1 MGNRVHTFLLTPDWK
16 LIEAISLLDRFDASW
31 AIIEKR
37 EGHGLKQLK
46 SIATVRSVG
55 ASTRIEGAM
64 MSDEEVKVLIEK
76 ISIAKLE
83 DRDSQEV
90 AGYFEVLDLISESY
104 PDMDITEST
113 IKNLHNILMKHSTKD
128 AWHKGNYKQHSNAVE
143 ATRPDGSKQIVFQTT
158 LPGFPTDEAMHKL
171 VDWWHA
177 DKETQAIV
185 KCAIFCYD
193 FVSIHPF
200 QDGNGRMSRLLAT
213 LLLLKNSYQWIQ
225 YVSFEHEI
233 ESRKSEYYRELM
245 EAQGQR
251 PGEDVY
257 SWVVFFLDCLN
268 KITQQLMQK
277 LVGQGSVAN
286 LGQKEK
292 SIYQFIENHPGS
304 RSGEIAEKLGILLPT
319 VKKILAA
326 LVKSNLIVKHGAGA
340 GTNYSV

>member
-1 MGNRVHTFLLTPDWK
+1 MGNRVHTFLLTPDWN

-31 AIIEKR
+31 TAIEKR
-37 EGHGLKQLK
+37 EGKGLKQLK

-55 ASTRIEGAM
+55 ASTRIEGAVI
-64 MSDEEVKVLIEK
+64 SDEEVKVLIEK

-90 AGYFEVLDLISESY
+90 AGYFEALDLISESY
-104 PDMDITEST
+104 QDMDITENT
-113 IKNLHNILMKHSTKD
+113 IKNLHNILMKHSAKD

-143 ATRPDGSKQIVFQTT
+143 ATLPDSSKQIVFQTT
-158 LPGFPTDEAMHKL
+158 PPGFPTDEAMHKL
-171 VDWWHA
+171 VDWWHT
-177 DKETQAIV
+177 DTETQAIV

-213 LLLLKNSYQWIQ
+213 LLLLKNGYQWIQ

-245 EAQGQR
+245 KAQGQR

-257 SWVVFFLDCLN
+257 NWVLFFLDCLN

-277 LVGQGSVAN
+277 LAGQGSTAN

-304 RSGEIAEKLGILLPT
+304 RSGEISGKLGIMLPT
-319 VKKILAA
+319 VKKILAV
-326 LVKSNLIVKHGAGA
+326 LVKSKLIVKQGAGA